1 MAGALVV
8 AVELEEVMVVAD
20 VAHAEVDVADAEVV
34 ANGYQEPLTLTNDP

>member
-1 MAGALVV
+1 MEGALVV

-34 ANGYQEPLTLTNDP
+34 ANVIRNPLP